1 LVLAACCCVNEGL
14 GGSIMAGF
22 SVSTGLLNEGPALP
36 VLFAKGFVPP
46 PLNREELFFSSR

>member
-1 LVLAACCCVNEGL
+1 LVLAACCYVNEGL